1 MNHQEDSV
9 TNIMKL
15 LLSLVRLLLLFT
27 RAYSIYGWYLGN
39 QINQGKM
46 PKHIGVILDGS
57 RRWARKKFLDNKL
70 SYRIGAER
78 VEQLLDWSL
87 DLNIQS
93 VTLYV
98 LSTENLKRTSDELN
112 DLFDVIE
119 ERLWNL
125 YYDRRLD
132 QRQIKVK
139 VIGET
144 SVLPYKIRQIISNL
158 EEKTSHHSKH
168 YLNIAIAYGGR
179 LEMVGCIRKIAEKVF
194 NGDLKPS
201 DISEGLI
208 EQYLYTCHLPNPDPD
223 LILRTSGEARL
234 SGFLIWQSAYS
245 ELVFIDTK
253 WPEFR
258 KIDFLRAIRS
268 YQVRERRFGV

>member
-1 MNHQEDSV
+1 
-9 TNIMKL
+9 
-15 LLSLVRLLLLFT
+15 
-27 RAYSIYGWYLGN
+27 
-39 QINQGKM
+39 M

-70 SYRIGAER
+70 SYRIGAKR

-98 LSTENLKRTSDELN
+98 LSTENLSRSSAELN

-119 ERLWNL
+119 ERLWKL
-125 YYDRRLD
+125 YYDKRLD

-144 SVLPYKIRQIISNL
+144 SVLPYKIRQIINNL